1 MEKYTEE
8 LIKKEMEGIHETD
21 LQNRLKKLYEEK
33 KKLDSKTFENHD
45 NDKNISEKLKILE
58 ENINLSIKVYE
69 SNLPLRIVER
79 AKRSAGIYEIEKEIS
94 DSVKREESFS
104 KEEKEELEK

>member
-8 LIKKEMEGIHETD
+8 SIKKEMEGIHETD
-21 LQNRLKKLYEEK
+21 LQNRLRKLYEEK
-33 KKLDSKTFENHD
+33 KKIDSKAYESHD

-69 SNLPLRIVER
+69 RNLPLRIVER
-79 AKRSAGIYEIEKEIS
+79 AKRSAGIYETEKEIS
-94 DSVKREESFS
+94 DSVKREEDIS
-104 KEEKEELEK
+104 KYELEK